1 MGRQCNRSQDNLLCF
16 WNMKPHGQNLCPLVR
31 LEPAMTFDIHLSNLN
46 RITKPNVGLSKCFER
61 LVLSG
66 PLFRNAPQEIDR
78 SFFSICHAARK
89 TKAESPVYVRYRSA
103 DLSSG
108 LGDEGFKGLGK
119 GVAPHTLHIPRA
131 RGASRLRAFLR
142 SALSFLRPRIR
153 YLPRLRWSSPCL

>member
-1 MGRQCNRSQDNLLCF
+1 
-16 WNMKPHGQNLCPLVR
+16 
-31 LEPAMTFDIHLSNLN
+31 MTFDIHLSNLN
-46 RITKPNVGLSKCFER
+46 RITKPNVGLSKSFER

-131 RGASRLRAFLR
+131 RARPGFEPSCAQLYHSCDPASGTFLGYDGR
-142 SALSFLRPRIR
+142 RHA
-153 YLPRLRWSSPCL
+153 CE